1 MQAQSKVLERL
12 YNNILDSVIVVAAF
26 LLHISHNQ
34 VYPVVFDIANI
45 YYIILFWPGLAKQ
58 PYKARRFLPP
68 YLFVL
73 RQE

>member
-1 MQAQSKVLERL
+1 MEAQSKMLERL
-12 YNNILDSVIVVAAF
+12 YNNTLDSFIVVAVF
-26 LLHISHNQ
+26 LLHISPNQ

-58 PYKARRFLPP
+58 SNKARRFLLS

-73 RQE
+73 VQE